1 MIITNLKK
9 YLLEAN
15 DKVNLTGPR
24 WRTVLDIEYVKC
36 CGSCYHVGHRSK
48 GLVCSSPE
56 VREVCD
62 IKPRGEVETDGGL
75 RCKYWKDI
83 GDIMRD

>member
-1 MIITNLKK
+1 MTKLNE
-9 YLLEAN
+9 YLNESK
-15 DKVNLTGPR
+15 DKVNLTGPF
-24 WRTVLDIEYVKC
+24 WRTKLDIEYVKC

-48 GLVCSSPE
+48 VLVCTSPE
-56 VREVCD
+56 VREACD
-62 IKPRGEVETDGGL
+62 VKPRGEVETDGAL